1 MEDICKAS
9 VYIHNTVCLHVIII
23 AQGIIEKKDFF
34 LPGGIQILGFGA
46 GI

>member
-23 AQGIIEKKDFF
+23 AQGITLKKDFF
-34 LPGGIQILGFGA
+34 TKAAFKFLGFGA